1 MGPGT
6 NTRLVAGCMTG
17 TSIDALDCALVRIEG
32 NGMQM
37 RPELLATLSR
47 DLGPLRQG
55 LRALAEQQPMTA
67 GALATLARDFALLH
81 AHALEDLTADH
92 GLDLVCVHGQT
103 VFHSPPVS
111 WQLMNPWPIVQSL
124 GVPVV
129 FDLRGAD
136 IAAGGQGA
144 PITPIADYLMFSQ
157 HESLRPFCCVVN
169 LGGFA
174 NVTALVTNPVQHN
187 EPVVYG
193 FDICACNQLLNSI
206 ARLKLNA
213 EYDSNGESAARGE
226 VQADAATQLAS
237 ILHESR
243 KKRRSLG
250 TGDEA
255 FDWIHA
261 HAEGMTGNDLAATAC
276 EAIARIIS
284 LECKDFGPMILAGG
298 GVKNKGLLGALRRN
312 ANAAGIPRIHLS
324 DEFGVP
330 IDFREAMEFA
340 ILGALCQDGIPI
352 TIPRI
357 TKVEP
362 PAPLSGSWAFPS
374 RVDKVNT

>member
-1 MGPGT
+1 MGPRA

-32 NGMQM
+32 KGMQM
-37 RPELLATLSR
+37 RPELVATLSR
-47 DLGPLRQG
+47 DLGQLRPA
-55 LRALAEQQPMTA
+55 LRALAQQQPMTA
-67 GALATLARDFALLH
+67 GAIAALARDFALLH
-81 AHALEDLTADH
+81 AHALEELTAEH

-103 VFHSPPVS
+103 VFHTPPVS
-111 WQLMNPWPIVQSL
+111 WQLLNPWPIVRSL

-136 IAAGGQGA
+136 LAAGGQGA
-144 PITPIADYLMFSQ
+144 PITPIADYLLFSQ
-157 HESLRPFCCVVN
+157 SESLRPFCCVVN

-187 EPVVYG
+187 EPTVHG

-213 EYDSNGESAARGE
+213 EYDSNGASAVRGA
-226 VQADAATQLAS
+226 VQADAAKQLAG
-237 ILHESR
+237 ILLESR
-243 KKRRSLG
+243 QKRRSLG

-261 HAEGMTGNDLAATAC
+261 HADGMTGDDLAATAC
-276 EAIARIIS
+276 EAIARRIVS
-284 LECKDFGPMILAGG
+284 ECKEFGPMIVAGG
-298 GVKNKGLLGALRRN
+298 GVKNEGLLAALRRS
-312 ANAAGIPRIHLS
+312 ANAAGIPRIHRS

-340 ILGALCQDGIPI
+340 ILGALCQDGLPI

-357 TKVEP
+357 TKVES